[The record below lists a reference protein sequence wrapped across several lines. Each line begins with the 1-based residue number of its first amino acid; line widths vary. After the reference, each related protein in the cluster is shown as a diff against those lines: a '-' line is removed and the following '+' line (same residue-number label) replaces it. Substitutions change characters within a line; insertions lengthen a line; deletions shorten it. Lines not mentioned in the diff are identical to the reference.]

1 MKTFDADAVHRLLPY
16 ELLIPALHRMHQG
29 EMPAGDGVY
38 TDDPNG
44 TGNMFVTL
52 PGWLGGRLIV
62 VKMVGVFPANRDR
75 DPPIGSVLGAV
86 AAFDAHTGAPVFV
99 ADGEAMTYRKTAA
112 ISGLGTALL
121 AAPRPDEL
129 LVVGAGG
136 LAPHVAMAHIAAR
149 PSISRVRIWNRTAKR
164 AEALVATLHA
174 QGVAAEAAP
183 DLDVAVA
190 EADVISCVTMARD
203 PLVKGALLKPG
214 AHLDLVGA
222 YLPDMRE
229 ADDDAMRRGSVY
241 TCCDRGRDEVGELT
255 LPVAAGAIRWEDIRG
270 DAFGLVQRR
279 DPVRTSADEITVFK
293 NIGGAHQDVFT
304 AAILEEAAGLRPH
317 SHAADLTGSS
327 A

>member
-1 MKTFDADAVHRLLPY
+1 MQMFDAETVHRLLPY
-16 ELLIPALHRMHQG
+16 AELIPALQEMHEG

-38 TDDPNG
+38 TEDPNG

-86 AAFDAHTGAPVFV
+86 AAFDAETGAPVLV

-121 AAPRPDEL
+121 APPAPRDL

-136 LAPHVAMAHIAAR
+136 LGPHVAMAHMAAR
-149 PSISRVRIWNRTAKR
+149 PSIARVRIWNRTAPR
-164 AEALVATLHA
+164 AEALAADLRSR
-174 QGVAAEAAP
+174 GIEAEAAP
-183 DLDVAVA
+183 DLDDAVA
-190 EADVISCVTMARD
+190 EADVISCVTMSRV

-214 AHLDLVGA
+214 AHLDLVGS

-229 ADDDAMRRGSVY
+229 ADDDAMRRGTVF

-255 LPVAAGAIRWEDIRG
+255 LPVAAGALAWDDIWG
-270 DAFGLVQRR
+270 DAFSLVQGR
-279 DPVRTSADEITVFK
+279 DAGRASEDEITVYK

-304 AAILEEAAGLRPH
+304 AAILKQAAGL
-317 SHAADLTGSS
+317 
-327 A
+327 

>member
-1 MKTFDADAVHRLLPY
+1 MQMFDAEAVHRLLPY
-16 ELLIPALHRMHQG
+16 KTLIPALKDMHAG
-29 EMPAGDGVY
+29 EMPVGDGVY
-38 TDDPNG
+38 TDDPAG

-86 AAFDAHTGAPVFV
+86 AAFDAETGAPVLV

-121 AAPRPDEL
+121 ARAKPRDL

-136 LAPHVAMAHIAAR
+136 LGPHVAMAHMAAR
-149 PSISRVRIWNRTAKR
+149 PTITRVRIWNRTASR
-164 AEALVATLHA
+164 AVALADRLRA
-174 QGVAAEAAP
+174 QGIAAEAAP
-183 DLDVAVA
+183 DLDAAVA
-190 EADVISCVTMARD
+190 DADVISCVTMSRS

-214 AHLDLVGA
+214 AHLDLVGS

-229 ADDDAMRRGSVY
+229 ADDDAMRRGEVY
-241 TCCDRGRDEVGELT
+241 TCCDRGREEVGELL
-255 LPVAAGAIRWEDIRG
+255 LPVASGALSWDDIRG
-270 DAFGLVQRR
+270 DAFGLVQGR
-279 DPVRTSADEITVFK
+279 DTGRVSDDQITVYK

-304 AAILEEAAGLRPH
+304 AAILKQAAGL
-317 SHAADLTGSS
+317 
-327 A
+327 

>member
-1 MKTFDADAVHRLLPY
+1 MQMFDADAVHRLLPY
-16 ELLIPALHRMHQG
+16 EMLIPALKEMHEG

-38 TDDPNG
+38 TDDPTG
-44 TGNMFVTL
+44 AGNMFVTL

-86 AAFDAHTGAPVFV
+86 AAFDAETGAPVLV

-121 AAPRPDEL
+121 APPEPKDL

-136 LAPHVAMAHIAAR
+136 LGPHVAMAHMAAR
-149 PSISRVRIWNRTAKR
+149 PSIERVRIWNRTASR
-164 AEALVATLHA
+164 AEALAAKLRA
-174 QGVAAEAAP
+174 QGITAEAAP
-183 DLDVAVA
+183 DLDAAVA
-190 EADVISCVTMARD
+190 EADVISCVTMSRA

-222 YLPDMRE
+222 YLPEMRE
-229 ADDDAMRRGSVY
+229 TDDEAMRRGAVY
-241 TCCDRGRDEVGELT
+241 TCSDRGRDEVGELV
-255 LPVAAGAIRWEDIRG
+255 LPVAAGALRWEDIRG
-270 DAFGLVQRR
+270 DAFGLVQGR
-279 DPVRTSADEITVFK
+279 DTGRMSDDQITVYK

-304 AAILEEAAGLRPH
+304 TAILKQAAGL
-317 SHAADLTGSS
+317 
-327 A
+327 

>member
-1 MKTFDADAVHRLLPY
+1 
-16 ELLIPALHRMHQG
+16 
-29 EMPAGDGVY
+29 
-38 TDDPNG
+38 
-44 TGNMFVTL
+44 L
-52 PGWLGGRLIV
+52 PGWLGDRLIV

-86 AAFDAHTGAPVFV
+86 AAFDAETGAPVLV

-121 AAPRPDEL
+121 APPEPREL

-136 LAPHVAMAHIAAR
+136 LGPHVALAHMAAR
-149 PSISRVRIWNRTAKR
+149 PSITRVRIWNRTPQR
-164 AEALVATLHA
+164 AEALAAGLRA
-174 QGVAAEAAP
+174 QGIAAEAAP
-183 DLDVAVA
+183 DLDAAVT
-190 EADVISCVTMARD
+190 EADVISCVTMSRA
-203 PLVKGALLKPG
+203 PLVKGVLLKPG

-255 LPVAAGAIRWEDIRG
+255 LPVAAGALCWEDIRG
-270 DAFGLVQRR
+270 DAFGLVQGR
-279 DPVRTSADEITVFK
+279 DLGRSTEDEITVYK

-304 AAILEEAAGLRPH
+304 AVILKNAAGL
-317 SHAADLTGSS
+317 
-327 A
+327 

>member
-1 MKTFDADAVHRLLPY
+1 MQMFDAETVHQLLPY
-16 ELLIPALHRMHQG
+16 ETLIPALKNMHEG
-29 EMPAGDGVY
+29 EMPASDGVY

-52 PGWLGGRLIV
+52 PGWLGGQLIV

-86 AAFDAHTGAPVFV
+86 AAFDQETGAPVLV

-121 AAPRPDEL
+121 ARPAPREL

-136 LAPHVAMAHIAAR
+136 LGPHVAMAHIAAR
-149 PSISRVRIWNRTAKR
+149 PSISRVRIWNRTGSR
-164 AEALVATLHA
+164 AEALAAALRA
-174 QGVAAEAAP
+174 QGIAAEAAP

-190 EADVISCVTMARD
+190 EADVISCVTMSRE

-229 ADDDAMRRGSVY
+229 TDDDAMRRGAVY
-241 TCCDRGRDEVGELT
+241 TCCDLGREEVGELS
-255 LPVAAGAIRWEDIRG
+255 LPVAAGALRWDDIRG
-270 DAFGLVQRR
+270 DAFGLVQGR
-279 DPVRTSADEITVFK
+279 DAARASDEEITIYK

-304 AAILEEAAGLRPH
+304 TAILKQAAGL
-317 SHAADLTGSS
+317 
-327 A
+327 